1 MMLQDVPA
9 AQAQAAASPNL
20 QNFFSN
26 PNLINMASQM
36 LQDPSMQQ
44 MMQSIM
50 QSFQGGGAAGGMGG
64 AAAGAGAAGAQGG
77 GMESLLQM

>member
-1 MMLQDVPA
+1 MDAILCYKKALELEPENESYKKNLQISQHMMLQDVPA

-44 MMQSIM
+44 M
-50 QSFQGGGAAGGMGG
+50 
-64 AAAGAGAAGAQGG
+64 
-77 GMESLLQM
+77 